1 MKSLTNYIYES
12 INNVSEQ
19 FQSNSSNKNG
29 MFLHKDGL
37 RQSEDFSFN
46 PGEKALCIAYDTDGY
61 SIQIRGILEIAKVLK
76 SSIKVKGNTDDESE
90 FYNKMKFD
98 NTGIATVK
106 TNSKYRG
113 KSVKYYV
120 LYNKDLI
127 DSEKDGK
134 DIKEIL
140 DRGTCYWGFDFPENK
155 ELRKDYI
162 KNLKKYIKELSK

>member
-12 INNVSEQ
+12 INISEQ

-37 RQSEDFSFN
+37 RQSEDFNFN

-61 SIQIRGILEIAKVLK
+61 RIQIRGILEIAKVLK
-76 SSIKVKGNTDDESE
+76 SSIKVKATTDDGTE

-98 NTGIATVK
+98 KTGIAIAK

-140 DRGTCYWGFDFPENK
+140 DKGTCSWGFDLPENK

-162 KNLKKYIKELSK
+162 KNLKTYLKELIR

>member
-1 MKSLTNYIYES
+1 
-12 INNVSEQ
+12 
-19 FQSNSSNKNG
+19 

-37 RQSEDFSFN
+37 RQSEDFNFN
-46 PGEKALCIAYDTDGY
+46 PGEKALCIAYDTDGHR
-61 SIQIRGILEIAKVLK
+61 IQIRGILEIAKVLK
-76 SSIKVKGNTDDESE
+76 SSIKVKATTDDGTE

-98 NTGIATVK
+98 NTGIAIVK

-140 DRGTCYWGFDFPENK
+140 DKGTCSWGFDLPANK
-155 ELRKDYI
+155 EFRKDYI
-162 KNLKKYIKELSK
+162 QNLKKYLKELSK

>member
-12 INNVSEQ
+12 INNLSEQ
-19 FQSNSSNKNG
+19 FQSNSFNKDG

-37 RQSEDFSFN
+37 RQSEDFKFN
-46 PGEKALCIAYDTDGY
+46 PDEKVLCIGYDTDGY
-61 SIQIRGILEIAKVLK
+61 HIQIRGILEIAKVLK
-76 SSIKVKGNTDDESE
+76 NSVKVKGNTDDETE
-90 FYNKMKFD
+90 FYNDMRFD
-98 NTGIATVK
+98 KTGIATVK

-140 DRGTCYWGFDFPENK
+140 DTGKCSWGFNLGSNEEFK
-155 ELRKDYI
+155 KKDI
-162 KNLKKYIKELSK
+162 QNLKKYLKEI

>member
-12 INNVSEQ
+12 INISEQ
-19 FQSNSSNKNG
+19 FQTNGSNKNG

-46 PGEKALCIAYDTDGY
+46 PGEKVLCIGYDTDGY
-61 SIQIRGILEIAKVLK
+61 RIQIRGILEIAKVLK
-76 SSIKVKGNTDDESE
+76 NSIKVKADTNDSTE
-90 FYNKMKFD
+90 FYNNLKFD
-98 NTGIATVK
+98 KTGIAIVK

-134 DIKEIL
+134 DIKQIL
-140 DRGTCYWGFDFPENK
+140 DTGTCSWGFDLPANK
-155 ELRKDYI
+155 EFRKNYI
-162 KNLKKYIKELSK
+162 KNLKKYLKEI

>member
-1 MKSLTNYIYES
+1 MKSLTNYICES
-12 INNVSEQ
+12 INNITEQ
-19 FQSNSSNKNG
+19 FQTSGSNKNG

-37 RQSEDFSFN
+37 RQSEDFNFN

-61 SIQIRGILEIAKVLK
+61 RIQIRGIVEIAKVLK
-76 SSIKVKGNTDDESE
+76 SSIKVNGNTGSETE
-90 FYNKMKFD
+90 FYNGMKFD
-98 NTGIATVK
+98 KTGIAIVK

-134 DIKEIL
+134 DIKQIL
-140 DRGTCYWGFDFPENK
+140 DTGTCSWGFDLPANK
-155 ELRKDYI
+155 EFRKDYI
-162 KNLKKYIKELSK
+162 KNLKKYLKEI

>member
-12 INNVSEQ
+12 INNITEQ
-19 FQSNSSNKNG
+19 FQTNGSNKNG

-37 RQSEDFSFN
+37 RQSEDFNFN

-61 SIQIRGILEIAKVLK
+61 RIQIRGMVEIAKVLK
-76 SSIKVKGNTDDESE
+76 NSVKVKGNTDDETE
-90 FYNKMKFD
+90 FYNDMRFD
-98 NTGIATVK
+98 KTGIAIVK

-140 DRGTCYWGFDFPENK
+140 DTGKCSCGFNLGSNEEFK
-155 ELRKDYI
+155 KKDI
-162 KNLKKYIKELSK
+162 QNLKKYLKEI

>member
-1 MKSLTNYIYES
+1 MF
-12 INNVSEQ
+12 NV
-19 FQSNSSNKNG
+19 FAILFTVNKI
-29 MFLHKDGL
+29 F
-37 RQSEDFSFN
+37 
-46 PGEKALCIAYDTDGY
+46 I
-61 SIQIRGILEIAKVLK
+61 I
-76 SSIKVKGNTDDESE
+76 
-90 FYNKMKFD
+90 
-98 NTGIATVK
+98 K

-140 DRGTCYWGFDFPENK
+140 DKGTCSWGFDLPENK

-162 KNLKKYIKELSK
+162 QNLKKYLKEI

>member
-12 INNVSEQ
+12 INDITEQ
-19 FQSNSSNKNG
+19 FQTNGSNKNG

-37 RQSEDFSFN
+37 RQSEDFNFN
-46 PGEKALCIAYDTDGY
+46 SGEKALCIGYDTDGY
-61 SIQIRGILEIAKVLK
+61 RIQIRGMVEITKVLK
-76 SSIKVKGNTDDESE
+76 SSIKVKGNTDSETE
-90 FYNKMKFD
+90 FYNGMKFD
-98 NTGIATVK
+98 KTGIAIVK

-127 DSEKDGK
+127 NSEKDGK

-140 DRGTCYWGFDFPENK
+140 DKGTCSWGFDLPANK
-155 ELRKDYI
+155 EFRKDYI
-162 KNLKKYIKELSK
+162 QNLKKYLKELSK

>member
-12 INNVSEQ
+12 INISEQ

-61 SIQIRGILEIAKVLK
+61 RIQIRGILEIAKVLK
-76 SSIKVKGNTDDESE
+76 SSIKVKADTNDGTE

-98 NTGIATVK
+98 NTGIAIV
-106 TNSKYRG
+106 SQH
-113 KSVKYYV
+113 
-120 LYNKDLI
+120 
-127 DSEKDGK
+127 
-134 DIKEIL
+134 DIKRIFAAV
-140 DRGTCYWGFDFPENK
+140 RYA
-155 ELRKDYI
+155 
-162 KNLKKYIKELSK
+162 

>member
-1 MKSLTNYIYES
+1 
-12 INNVSEQ
+12 
-19 FQSNSSNKNG
+19 
-29 MFLHKDGL
+29 MFLHKYGL
-37 RQSEDFSFN
+37 RQSEDFNFTQ
-46 PGEKALCIAYDTDGY
+46 GERALCIAYDTDGY
-61 SIQIRGILEIAKVLK
+61 RIQIRGIVEITKVLK
-76 SSIKVKGNTDDESE
+76 SSIKVKANTDDETE

-98 NTGIATVK
+98 NTGIAIVK

-140 DRGTCYWGFDFPENK
+140 DEGKCSWRFSLPENK

-162 KNLKKYIKELSK
+162 QDLKKYLKEI

>member
-12 INNVSEQ
+12 INISEQ

-37 RQSEDFSFN
+37 RQSEDFNFN

-61 SIQIRGILEIAKVLK
+61 RIQIRGILEIAKVLK
-76 SSIKVKGNTDDESE
+76 SSIKVKATTDDGTD

-98 NTGIATVK
+98 NTGIAIVK

-120 LYNKDLI
+120 LYNKEHKDR
-127 DSEKDGK
+127 EKDGK

-140 DRGTCYWGFDFPENK
+140 DKGTCYWGFDLPENK
-155 ELRKDYI
+155 EIKKKKKKKI
-162 KNLKKYIKELSK
+162 KNI